1 MASKVVVEEVVEEVA
16 TSEEVVVVEE
26 VVEEVDDVAT
36 ETKEVVNKDGFAA
49 GKEVSQEDYFK
60 FIAKQNN
67 A

>member
-1 MASKVVVEEVVEEVA
+1 MAAKKEEVVEAEKPQ
-16 TSEEVVVVEE
+16 
-26 VVEEVDDVAT
+26 AT
-36 ETKEVVNKDGFAA
+36 ETKEVVNKDGLVA

>member
-1 MASKVVVEEVVEEVA
+1 MAAKKEEVVEAEKPQ
-16 TSEEVVVVEE
+16 
-26 VVEEVDDVAT
+26 AT
-36 ETKEVVNKDGFAA
+36 EPKVVVNKDGFVA